1 MFTVYILFSST
12 VDKYYVG
19 FTSQSI
25 EARLRRHLS
34 AHKGFTARAKD
45 WEVVFTETVSTKSD
59 ATALEKQ
66 IKNRGAKRFLADKS
80 PL

>member
-1 MFTVYILFSST
+1 MYTVYILFSQSIQ
-12 VDKYYVG
+12 KYYVG

-45 WEVVFTETVSTKSD
+45 WKVVFTELVSTKSE
-59 ATALEKQ
+59 AAALEKR